1 MGHYGQVWEVARIVT
16 FVRCKINNHTG
27 EIMLNWQQMLAKLQE
42 ILARHRQNDIEYYI
56 TSKNPQ
62 TPADV
67 EHWMQQ
73 WTYKEQ
79 RHNLG

>member
-1 MGHYGQVWEVARIVT
+1 LVKSGSIAGIAT
-16 FVRCKINNHTG
+16 FVHCKINNNTG
-27 EIMLNWQQMLAKLQE
+27 ETMLDWQQMLKKLQE
-42 ILARHRQNDIEYYI
+42 MLPGQPQNDIEYYI

-73 WTYKEQ
+73 WTYKTQ
-79 RHNLG
+79 RHDIG

>member
-1 MGHYGQVWEVARIVT
+1 
-16 FVRCKINNHTG
+16 
-27 EIMLNWQQMLAKLQE
+27 MLDWQQMLKKLQE
-42 ILARHRQNDIEYYI
+42 MLPGQPQNDIEYYI

-73 WTYKEQ
+73 WTYKTQ
-79 RHNLG
+79 RHDIG